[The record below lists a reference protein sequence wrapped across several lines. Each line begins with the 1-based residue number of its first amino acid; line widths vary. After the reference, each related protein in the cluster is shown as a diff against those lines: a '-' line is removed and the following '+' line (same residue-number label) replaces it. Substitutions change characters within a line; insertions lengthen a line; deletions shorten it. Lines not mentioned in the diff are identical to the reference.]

1 MCLARIYSV
10 DNDQP
15 VETTL
20 SWIPL
25 FLLAA
30 ALSFFNATNFFDQN
44 ATASSKSAAP
54 VFFLLAW
61 TQLFIPVSGILS
73 VTKPWS
79 SLNPYR
85 LSVAISG
92 ILSVLET

>member
-1 MCLARIYSV
+1 MQSLLSGLLAGLTICLARIYSV
-10 DNDQP
+10 DNNQP
-15 VETTL
+15 AESTL

-30 ALSFFNATNFFDQN
+30 ALSFFNASNFLDQN
-44 ATASSKSAAP
+44 ATTAYKSAAP

-73 VTKPWS
+73 VTKT
-79 SLNPYR
+79 LNPKP
-85 LSVAISG
+85 
-92 ILSVLET
+92 